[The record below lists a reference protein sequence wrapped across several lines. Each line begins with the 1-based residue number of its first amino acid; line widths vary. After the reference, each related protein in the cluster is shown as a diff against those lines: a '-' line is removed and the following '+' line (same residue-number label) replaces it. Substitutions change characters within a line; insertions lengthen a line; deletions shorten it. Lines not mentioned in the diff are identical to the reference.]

1 VTALR
6 FAVIG
11 DPIGHS
17 LSPAMHGAALAA
29 LGLPHTYEAIR
40 VREGELAAT
49 IDRLRRGELHGLN
62 VTVPHKVAAMA
73 LCDALTDAAKVTG
86 AANTL
91 WLDEAGRVVGTN
103 TDVEGL
109 RADLQAH
116 GVAPRSAL
124 VLGAGGAARAAILAI
139 AGLGAPGAIDLRIAA
154 RRDAAATQLAAELG
168 QARATAWQAIDGP
181 AAGYDLVVNATSAGM
196 AGTDDGAPIADA
208 LQRAPRAT
216 GGVAYDLVYR
226 PPAGLDAT
234 PFLLRARALGLRP
247 IDGLGM
253 LVEQGVRALSIF
265 LRAPLGDAV
274 RAAML
279 GAVRDALAA
288 RH

>member
-1 VTALR
+1 
-6 FAVIG
+6 
-11 DPIGHS
+11 
-17 LSPAMHGAALAA
+17 
-29 LGLPHTYEAIR
+29 
-40 VREGELAAT
+40 
-49 IDRLRRGELHGLN
+49 
-62 VTVPHKVAAMA
+62 
-73 LCDALTDAAKVTG
+73 
-86 AANTL
+86 
-91 WLDEAGRVVGTN
+91 
-103 TDVEGL
+103 
-109 RADLQAH
+109 
-116 GVAPRSAL
+116 
-124 VLGAGGAARAAILAI
+124 
-139 AGLGAPGAIDLRIAA
+139 
-154 RRDAAATQLAAELG
+154 
-168 QARATAWQAIDGP
+168 
-181 AAGYDLVVNATSAGM
+181 M